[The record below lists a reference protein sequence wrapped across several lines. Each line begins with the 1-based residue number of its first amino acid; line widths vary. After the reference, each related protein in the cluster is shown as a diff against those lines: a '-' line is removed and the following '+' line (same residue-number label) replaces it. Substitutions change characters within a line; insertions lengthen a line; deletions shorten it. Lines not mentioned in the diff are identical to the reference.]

1 MMQTWVISLLW
12 PLTRILGVMAAAPV
26 FNHRSL
32 PVKSKVGI
40 SIFLTLIIMPTLPPV
55 PQFDVFS
62 FQGLLLLVQ
71 QIIIGVA
78 IGFSMR
84 LFLAAIQVAGQMIA
98 MTMGLGFA
106 TFFDPQ
112 TQGQTTSITQFIMI
126 LTMLIFLSLDG
137 HLLIITTVSQSFFTM
152 PLSLTYEGIDAM
164 QIVVWGGHIFKL
176 GLLLALP
183 AVATL
188 LIINMALGIL
198 TRTAPQLNLFGI
210 GFPVTL
216 SMGFLIIFL
225 TMPGMVKPIQNLIEV
240 GLNSAE
246 IISQETTKP

>member
-1 MMQTWVISLLW
+1 MITINSGVIEGWIVNLLW
-12 PLTRILGVMAAAPV
+12 PLTRILAVIAVAPLLSH
-26 FNHRSL
+26 NAL
-32 PVKSKVGI
+32 PMRVKIGLGLFI
-40 SIFLTLIIMPTLPPV
+40 TLTIMPLLPAIPEFTIV
-55 PQFDVFS
+55 S
-62 FQGLLLLVQ
+62 FQGLLLLVEQ
-71 QIIIGVA
+71 VIIGLA

-84 LFLAAIQVAGQMIA
+84 LFVSAVEIAGQLIA
-98 MTMGLGFA
+98 MSMGLGFA

-183 AVATL
+183 AVANL

-240 GLNSAE
+240 GLN
-246 IISQETTKP
+246 